1 MSTQATNLITF
12 PGRYQTAYLGT
23 HIYIQT
29 FLYNKSRIMYVT
41 MLIAVPHYPDMI
53 MAFVLSQTK
62 SDLHL
67 KNLRGK
73 KKESKIQQETVPNLP
88 MFQ

>member
-1 MSTQATNLITF
+1 MC
-12 PGRYQTAYLGT
+12 
-23 HIYIQT
+23 
-29 FLYNKSRIMYVT
+29 VT

-67 KNLRGK
+67 KNLKGAK
-73 KKESKIQQETVPNLP
+73 KSQIQQETVPALLANLL
-88 MFQ
+88 FW

>member
-1 MSTQATNLITF
+1 
-12 PGRYQTAYLGT
+12 
-23 HIYIQT
+23 
-29 FLYNKSRIMYVT
+29 MYVT

-73 KKESKIQQETVPNLP
+73 KKESQTQQETVSALLLACLP
-88 MFQ
+88 IFYSSRRIIFIIFH